1 MQKVTEEERL
11 LMKKLLGLSVVVV
24 ISLTGCAGVWA
35 GKPPA
40 CPPPSHAAVNEL
52 SAVNRAAVAYNLV
65 EWIGE
70 IERYCSG
77 IDAMRED

>member
-1 MQKVTEEERL
+1 
-11 LMKKLLGLSVVVV
+11 MKKLLGPSAVVA
-24 ISLTGCAGVWA
+24 ISSIGCAGVWA

-52 SAVNRAAVAYNLV
+52 SVVQRAAVASNLV

-70 IERYCSG
+70 IERDCSG
-77 IDAMRED
+77 IDAMRKD

>member
-1 MQKVTEEERL
+1 
-11 LMKKLLGLSVVVV
+11 MKKLLGPLVVAVSLS
-24 ISLTGCAGVWA
+24 TGCAGVWA

-40 CPPPSHAAVNEL
+40 CPSPSHAAINEL
-52 SAVNRAAVAYNLV
+52 LAVQRAAVASDLS

-77 IDAMRED
+77 IDAMRKD